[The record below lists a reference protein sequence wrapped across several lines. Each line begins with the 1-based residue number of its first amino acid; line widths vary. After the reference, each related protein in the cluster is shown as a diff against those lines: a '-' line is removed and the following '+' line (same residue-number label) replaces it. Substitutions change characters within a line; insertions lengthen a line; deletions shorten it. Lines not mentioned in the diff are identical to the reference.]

1 MASALSV
8 IIVFCSLSVL
18 FLQKFVISKR
28 SYAMN
33 GTRPPAVKQLGL
45 PMRIV
50 LTFISYVVAVAAIA
64 PQITTITTSFIKT
77 HGPLFVR
84 GFSLE
89 SYRSVWSKLSKNIAH
104 TFSYSLAAIIIM
116 ILLGMLISYLIVR
129 RKSRVT
135 VLIDSLFM
143 SPYVIPGAVIGIIL
157 VMAFNRRPL
166 ILTGTAAI
174 LVISYV
180 IRKMPSILRSSTAIL
195 YQLDPAVEEASISL
209 GVSPVKTFFKITAIM
224 MAPGVISGAI
234 LSWIATI
241 NELSSTLI
249 LYSGRTGTI
258 AVAIYTE
265 IFKDGYGTAAAL
277 ASILTFATILSLFA
291 FDLITKG
298 KGNVV

>member
-1 MASALSV
+1 
-8 IIVFCSLSVL
+8 
-18 FLQKFVISKR
+18 
-28 SYAMN
+28 MN
-33 GTRPPAVKQLGL
+33 STRPPAVKKLSL
-45 PMRIV
+45 LMRII
-50 LTFISYVVAVAAIA
+50 LTTACYLVAIMAVA
-64 PQITTITTSFIKT
+64 PQITTITTSFVKT
-77 HGPLFVR
+77 RGPLFIK

-89 SYRSVWSKLSKNIAH
+89 SYRSVWFKLSTNIFH
-104 TFSYSLAAIIIM
+104 TFTYGLCAIVVMII
-116 ILLGMLISYLIVR
+116 LGMLVSYLIVR
-129 RKSRVT
+129 RRSRVT
-135 VLIDSLFM
+135 MLIDSLFM

-195 YQLDPAVEEASISL
+195 YQLDSSVEEASINL
-209 GVSPVKTFFKITAIM
+209 GVSPLKTFFKITAIM
-224 MAPGVISGAI
+224 MTPGVISGAI

-258 AVAIYTE
+258 SVAIYTE

-277 ASILTFATILSLFA
+277 ASILTFATILSLFV
-291 FDLITKG
+291 FDRITKG
-298 KGNVV
+298 KGSVV